1 MRGFAT
7 ADLLG
12 LLIRIPPGTNKKML
26 SGRTL
31 CLGLITYAE

>member
-12 LLIRIPPGTNKKML
+12 LLIRISSEKNKKKCSQVEL
-26 SGRTL
+26 SASGQSL
-31 CLGLITYAE
+31 M